1 VKRPVPSVCQQNV
14 RVPVVIPVD
23 DDWPRGASLQSE
35 KRPLLRVLVVT
46 LKIHT
51 SPAFEQSFLATSEKM
66 EPIRIATIRTGDH
79 VSHPVTIEIPE
90 PGIK

>member
-1 VKRPVPSVCQQNV
+1 
-14 RVPVVIPVD
+14 VPVVIPVD
-23 DDWPRGASLQSE
+23 DDWPSGASLQSE
-35 KRPLLRVLVVT
+35 KRPLFRVLVVT

-51 SPAFEQSFLATSEKM
+51 SPAFEQSFLAASEKM

-79 VSHPVTIEIPE
+79 IGDTVSIEIPE